1 MKKFYITRR
10 VAVVNILIIIE
21 MLYDDSDKMDFI
33 TKFLS
38 IMHKPINNCV
48 FIENILEDKIIKL
61 LGAECF
67 CEKNT
72 DPELLE
78 DLISSG
84 GYIHN
89 YLDEYDMTLND
100 IRIIVIEDLE
110 N

>member
-1 MKKFYITRR
+1 MQ
-10 VAVVNILIIIE
+10 N
-21 MLYDDSDKMDFI
+21 
-33 TKFLS
+33 
-38 IMHKPINNCV
+38 V
-48 FIENILEDKIIKL
+48 FVK
-61 LGAECF
+61 
-67 CEKNT
+67 KNT
-72 DPELLE
+72 EPELLE

>member
-1 MKKFYITRR
+1 MKKFYIKRS
-10 VAVVNILIIIE
+10 VAVKNILMLIE

-72 DPELLE
+72 EPELLE

>member
-38 IMHKPINNCV
+38 IMDKPINNCV

-61 LGAECF
+61 LIARCF
-67 CEKNT
+67 CKKKIPTQNYYKIFYHLV
-72 DPELLE
+72 D
-78 DLISSG
+78 IS
-84 GYIHN
+84 
-89 YLDEYDMTLND
+89 
-100 IRIIVIEDLE
+100 III
-110 N
+110 

>member
-33 TKFLS
+33 KKFMS
-38 IMHKPINNCV
+38 IMRKSNNNGV
-48 FIENILEDKIIKL
+48 FIEDILEDKIIKL

-72 DPELLE
+72 EPELLE